1 MSFICECFIF
11 LYLGLGLLS
20 FGEKAV
26 YDTLYI
32 LAACLS
38 ILISRTH
45 VFIISFIANLFPSN
59 PKIPFK
65 HQLLMWFSGLR
76 GAVAF
81 ALGVTFLE
89 LPTFSKSTKGIIF
102 GTTVMVVV
110 LTVLILGSLT
120 PYMLIWLGIS
130 SPDENDHDSIKP
142 VPEDDEPNP
151 ESYLNKPFF
160 GWLYNI
166 DAV

>member
-1 MSFICECFIF
+1 MSF
-11 LYLGLGLLS
+11 GD
-20 FGEKAV
+20 KAV

-45 VFIISFIANLFPSN
+45 IFIISFIANLFPSN
-59 PKIPFK
+59 PIPFK
-65 HQLLMWFSGLR
+65 HQVLMWFSGLR

-89 LPTFSKSTKGIIF
+89 LPTFTKSTKGIIF

-120 PYMLIWLGIS
+120 PYMLVWLGIS
-130 SPDENDHDSIKP
+130 APEGDHESLKDN
-142 VPEDDEPNP
+142 PEDDEPNP
-151 ESYLNKPFF
+151 ESYLDKPFF

-166 DAV
+166 DAT

>member
-1 MSFICECFIF
+1 
-11 LYLGLGLLS
+11 
-20 FGEKAV
+20 
-26 YDTLYI
+26 
-32 LAACLS
+32 
-38 ILISRTH
+38 
-45 VFIISFIANLFPSN
+45 
-59 PKIPFK
+59 
-65 HQLLMWFSGLR
+65 MWFSGLR

-130 SPDENDHDSIKP
+130 SPEENDHDSIKP

-151 ESYLNKPFF
+151 ESYLDKPFF

-166 DAV
+166 DAL